1 MYRKFI
7 DKQNKEITIRPV
19 SAADAEQLAEIYAP
33 YVKNTAITF
42 EYDAPSA
49 GEFTRRISHTLET
62 YPYLAA
68 EAEGKILGYGY
79 AGPLKERAAYDRS
92 CEMSIYIRQ
101 DQKRRGIGRV
111 LYGTLEECLKAQ
123 NILNLYACI
132 SYPEKED
139 EYLSLDSV
147 WFHEHMGY
155 RLIGRFHQCG
165 YKFGRW
171 YDMIWMEKFIGDHI
185 DKPLEVK
192 KYPELQKWI

>member
-1 MYRKFI
+1 M
-7 DKQNKEITIRPV
+7 PAG
-19 SAADAEQLAEIYAP
+19 AAAGCPCRWKRTPDP
-33 YVKNTAITF
+33 
-42 EYDAPSA
+42 A
-49 GEFTRRISHTLET
+49 GEGVSLIHSN
-62 YPYLAA
+62 
-68 EAEGKILGYGY
+68 
-79 AGPLKERAAYDRS
+79 
-92 CEMSIYIRQ
+92 SIYIRQ

-147 WFHEHMGY
+147 RFHEHMGY

-192 KYPELQKWI
+192 KYPDLQKWV